1 MGRRKAE
8 VTEEVNENVTPEAIE
23 EHKEEVATEEKKET
37 PEATTEE
44 KPADTSATPEDVKE
58 EDKKPEED
66 ASDKETSE
74 EETEEVEE
82 EATEEDE
89 ATDENIE
96 ESEEPKALTSEG
108 DEILLKRVSVLE
120 RTFDKKIRE
129 VAVYDIYRKGDLL
142 QFRDRNGTLINS
154 SFEKFEVAMRLF
166 TARLFPLDKRAK
178 GTTYSWTV
186 IE

>member
-8 VTEEVNENVTPEAIE
+8 VTEEVIENVTPEATE
-23 EHKEEVATEEKKET
+23 ENKEVATEEKKET
-37 PEATTEE
+37 PEVVTEE
-44 KPADTSATPEDVKE
+44 KPADTSATPEDTKE

-66 ASDKETSE
+66 ASEKETSE
-74 EETEEVEE
+74 EETEEV
-82 EATEEDE
+82 EDE

-96 ESEEPKALTSEG
+96 ESEEPKTLTSEG
-108 DEILLKRVSVLE
+108 EEILLKRVSVLE

-129 VAVYDIYRKGDLL
+129 VAVYDVYRKGDML

-166 TARLFPLDKRAK
+166 TARSFPLDRRAK
-178 GTTYSWTV
+178 GTTYSWNV